1 MPCLLLEAA
10 ARSRAAGVGQALGR
24 ARLELLR
31 AAEPVHRVRVAARE
45 PYGPPRIPP
54 ARDCSAGRIAGGIG
68 APHGAVLALPAI
80 EARCCCLHPVHNE
93 LARFKSRVPVI
104 IALFPSHNRHPL

>member
-10 ARSRAAGVGQALGR
+10 ARSRAAGVGRALGR

-68 APHGAVLALPAI
+68 ASAHRTAQSLPCQPSKHGVAAYTPFTMNLP
-80 EARCCCLHPVHNE
+80 V
-93 LARFKSRVPVI
+93 
-104 IALFPSHNRHPL
+104 